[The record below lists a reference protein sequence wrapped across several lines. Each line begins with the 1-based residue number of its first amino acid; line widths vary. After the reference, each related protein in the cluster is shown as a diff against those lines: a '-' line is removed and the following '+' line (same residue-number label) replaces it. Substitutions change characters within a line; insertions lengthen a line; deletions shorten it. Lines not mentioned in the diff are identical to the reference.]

1 MKMLLYVHDFELF
14 IIIIIIIII
23 IIAAAATTIT
33 TTTTSHRLHHAS
45 NCWQIAGVDWKL
57 LIS

>member
-14 IIIIIIIII
+14 IIIIIII